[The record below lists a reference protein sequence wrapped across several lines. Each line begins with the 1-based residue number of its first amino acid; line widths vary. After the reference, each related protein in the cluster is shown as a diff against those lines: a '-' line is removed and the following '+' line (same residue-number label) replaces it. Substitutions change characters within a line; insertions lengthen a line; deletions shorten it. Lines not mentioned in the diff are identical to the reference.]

1 MFVDKVTVN
10 IRAGRGGDGYI
21 SFRNEKYIDR
31 GGPDGGDGGDGGD
44 IIVIG
49 SNNQNTLATYRYDKR
64 IFADDGKGGFK
75 RDQHGR
81 SAPDLEI
88 KLPVGTIV
96 TDEDGFVRADLRDD
110 GQRVV
115 IAHGGKGGFGNAH
128 FTSSTRQ
135 APGFA
140 EKGEEGDAFTA
151 VLELKMIAE
160 VGLIGLPNAGKST
173 MLSVVSNAK
182 PEIANYPFT
191 TLVPNLGVVDMG
203 KYSGDGDS
211 MLLAD
216 IPGLIEGASEGKGL
230 GDDFLRHV
238 ERTSVLVH
246 CVDAYSDDIAG
257 DYQVIRGELAKYS
270 KALAKNPEVIA
281 LTKIDGLD
289 DDLVRMQI
297 DLLKPVVKK
306 SKIFAVSSVSHVGM
320 KELMW
325 EVYNSVQK
333 AKKVAVKKEADV
345 VEVIKPDFKELE
357 WTIKPLEDGK
367 FNILGRKLERFA
379 MRTDTANEEAVR
391 RMRDIL
397 QKKGVA
403 HGLRRAGAVK
413 GSILV
418 YGNKKHSEMTL

>member
-10 IRAGRGGDGYI
+10 IKAGRGGDGYI
-21 SFRNEKYIDR
+21 SFRNEKYIDK

-44 IIVIG
+44 IIVVA
-49 SNNQNTLATYRYDKR
+49 SDNQNTLASYRYDKR
-64 IFADDGKGGFK
+64 IYAEDGKKGYK
-75 RDQHGR
+75 RDQHGK
-81 SAPDLEI
+81 SAEDMEV
-88 KLPVGTIV
+88 KLPVGTVV
-96 TDEDGFVRADLRDD
+96 TDEDGFVRADLREK
-110 GQRVV
+110 GQRVI

-128 FTSSTRQ
+128 FISSTRQ

-140 EKGEEGDAFTA
+140 EKGEEGDVFTA

-173 MLSVVSNAK
+173 MLSVVTNAK

-203 KYSGDGDS
+203 NYSGDGSS

-246 CVDAYSDDIAG
+246 CVDAYSDDVAR
-257 DYQVIRGELAKYS
+257 DYLIIRSELAKYS
-270 KALAKNPEVIA
+270 KLLAKNPEVIA

-289 DDLVRMQI
+289 DEIVQMQI
-297 DLLKPVVKK
+297 DALTPVAKK
-306 SKIFAVSSVSHVGM
+306 SKIFAVSSVSHAGM
-320 KELMW
+320 KDLMW
-325 EVYNSVQK
+325 EVYNTVQK
-333 AKKVAVKKEADV
+333 AKIVAIKAEADV
-345 VEVIKPDFKELE
+345 IEVIKPDFKELE
-357 WTIKPLEDGK
+357 WVVKPLEDGR

-379 MRTDTANEEAVR
+379 MRTDTDNEEAVR

-397 QKKGVA
+397 QKKGVV
-403 HGLRRAGAVK
+403 HGLKKHGAVK

-418 YGNKKHSEMTL
+418 YGNKKHTEMTL